1 MGKQFMSVQKKLLL
15 LGKNT
20 KHTKMIFR
28 FLLLS
33 DEVEDFKREIQ
44 ISADATF
51 FDLHEAIIKSVDY
64 KEGEMASFFIC
75 SDDWE
80 KEKEITLVEMDTS
93 SDEDSYTMDT
103 SVLNDFLEDE
113 KQKLMYVFD
122 YLTERAFFMELREI
136 ITGKDIEKATCTKSI
151 GNPPAQTMDFDTVAA
166 SSATLDT
173 GENFY
178 GDEGYDLDELDAEG
192 FDGLD
197 DVQLPSDEEY

>member
-1 MGKQFMSVQKKLLL
+1 MSVQKKLLL
-15 LGKNT
+15 LEKNT

-51 FDLHEAIIKSVDY
+51 LDLHKAILKSVDY
-64 KEGEMASFFIC
+64 KEGEMTSFFIC

-80 KEKEITLVEMDTS
+80 KEQEITLVEMDTS
-93 SDEDSYTMDT
+93 SDEDSYTMDV

-113 KQKLMYVFD
+113 RQKLMYVFD

-136 ITGKDIEKATCTKSI
+136 ITGKDIDEAVCTKSI
-151 GNPPAQTMDFDTVAA
+151 GNPPAQTVDFDTVAA
-166 SSATLDT
+166 SSTALDT

-197 DVQLPSDEEY
+197 DVRLPGDEEY

>member
-1 MGKQFMSVQKKLLL
+1 
-15 LGKNT
+15 
-20 KHTKMIFR
+20 MIFR

-51 FDLHEAIIKSVDY
+51 FDLHDAIIKSVGY
-64 KEGEMASFFIC
+64 KEGEMSSFFIC

-80 KEKEITLVEMDTS
+80 KEREITLIEMDTS
-93 SDEDSYTMDT
+93 SDEDCYTMDS

-113 KQKLMYVFD
+113 RQKLMYVFD
-122 YLTERAFFMELREI
+122 YMTERAFYMELREI
-136 ITGKDIEKATCTKSI
+136 ITGKDLDKAICSKSI
-151 GNPPAQTMDFDTVAA
+151 GDAPMQFIDFDTV
-166 SSATLDT
+166 SSVTSTLDT

-197 DVQLPSDEEY
+197 NAPLPSDDEF

>member
-1 MGKQFMSVQKKLLL
+1 
-15 LGKNT
+15 
-20 KHTKMIFR
+20 MIFR

-44 ISADATF
+44 IDADSTF
-51 FDLHEAIIKSVDY
+51 FALHKAILQSVDY

-93 SDEDSYTMDT
+93 SEEDSYTMEA
-103 SVLNDFLEDE
+103 SPLNEFLEDE
-113 KQKLMYVFD
+113 HQKLMYVFD
-122 YLTERAFFMELREI
+122 YMTERSFFMELREI
-136 ITGKDIEKATCTKSI
+136 ITGKNLEEAICTKSV
-151 GNPPAQTMDFDTVAA
+151 GVPPEQFIDFDTI
-166 SSATLDT
+166 SSTTSTLDV

-178 GDEGYDLDELDAEG
+178 GDEGYDMDELDAEG

-197 DVQLPSDEEY
+197 DAPLPSDEEY

>member
-1 MGKQFMSVQKKLLL
+1 
-15 LGKNT
+15 
-20 KHTKMIFR
+20 MIFR

-44 ISADATF
+44 IDADATF
-51 FDLHEAIIKSVDY
+51 FDLHKAILKSVDF
-64 KEGEMASFFIC
+64 KDGEMTSFFLC

-80 KEKEITLVEMDTS
+80 KEQEITLVEMDTS
-93 SDEDSYTMDT
+93 PEEDSYTMEA

-113 KQKLMYVFD
+113 RQKLMYVFD

-136 ITGKDIEKATCTKSI
+136 ITGKNLTEAVCTKSV
-151 GNPPAQTMDFDTVAA
+151 GEAPAQFVDFDTV
-166 SSATLDT
+166 SATSSTLDV

-178 GDEGYDLDELDAEG
+178 GDEGYDMDELDAEG

-197 DVQLPSDEEY
+197 NAPLPSDEEF

>member
-1 MGKQFMSVQKKLLL
+1 MDQ
-15 LGKNT
+15 NT

-51 FDLHEAIIKSVDY
+51 LDLHRAIVRSVNY
-64 KEGEMASFFIC
+64 KEGEMTSFFIC

-93 SDEDSYTMDT
+93 SDEDSYTMDA

-113 KQKLMYVFD
+113 RQKLMYVFD

-136 ITGKDIEKATCTKSI
+136 ITGKDIEEAVCTKSI
-151 GNPPAQTMDFDTVAA
+151 GNPPAQTLDFDTVAA
-166 SSATLDT
+166 SAATLDT

>member
-1 MGKQFMSVQKKLLL
+1 
-15 LGKNT
+15 
-20 KHTKMIFR
+20 MIFR

-44 ISADATF
+44 IDADATF
-51 FDLHEAIIKSVDY
+51 FDLHKAIVKSVDFQ
-64 KEGEMASFFIC
+64 EGEMASFFIC

-80 KEKEITLVEMDTS
+80 KGQEITLVEMDTS
-93 SDEDSYTMDT
+93 PDEDSYTMEA
-103 SVLNDFLEDE
+103 SRLNDFLEDE

-136 ITGKDIEKATCTKSI
+136 MTGKNLDEPVCTKST
-151 GNPPAQTMDFDTVAA
+151 GNPPSQFVDFDTVAA
-166 SSATLDT
+166 ASSTIDT

-178 GDEGYDLDELDAEG
+178 GDEGYDMDELDAEG

-197 DVQLPSDEEY
+197 DVQLPNDEEY

>member
-1 MGKQFMSVQKKLLL
+1 MV
-15 LGKNT
+15 
-20 KHTKMIFR
+20 FR

-44 ISADATF
+44 IDADNTF
-51 FDLHEAIIKSVDY
+51 FDLHRAIIKSVNY
-64 KEGEMASFFIC
+64 QEGEMASFFIC

-93 SDEDSYTMDT
+93 SDEDSYIMED
-103 SVLNDFLEDE
+103 SVLDDFLEDE

-122 YLTERAFFMELREI
+122 YMTERAFFMELREI
-136 ITGKDIEKATCTKSI
+136 ITGKNLEEAICTKSI
-151 GNPPAQTMDFDTVAA
+151 GESPAQFVDFDTV
-166 SSATLDT
+166 SANSVALDT

-178 GDEGYDLDELDAEG
+178 GDEGYDMDELDADG